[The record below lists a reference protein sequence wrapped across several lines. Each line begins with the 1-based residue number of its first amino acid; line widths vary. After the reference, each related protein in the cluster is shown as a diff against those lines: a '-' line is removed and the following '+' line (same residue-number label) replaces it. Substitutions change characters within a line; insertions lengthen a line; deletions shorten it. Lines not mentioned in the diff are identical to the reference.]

1 MDNKLDKK
9 YQYGWYGSCES
20 ECTSK
25 QFDDLQDRKYIES
38 IVRVSLTDGKSFEK
52 FTAYDPERLSWVS
65 DVEAR
70 GETFDDYINPEF
82 KQLECGMG
90 YLVIRNSDNLDKVPT
105 IDGFTVADFDGT
117 SGGFV
122 AINGCPDPTPTPT
135 PKAPYI
141 NIVSAVIDY
150 GYEGA
155 FGEVEITLVVSLAD
169 STKWQYTTDNN
180 WKVISENSNGNA
192 QTEWKFVLNPGN
204 YVIKVHALD
213 DEGKLGKASF
223 SQDSRTLVVDAPTP
237 TPTPTPTQTPT
248 PTITPTPTPTPI
260 NCECSPEGYETA
272 TIESTGHS
280 EGDHTYIEF
289 PLNSVVGHDPAELG
303 GGAFANIDLKLPGQT
318 AVVGTVMLSGATP
331 SASGTTFYLKHGITS
346 KCYSGVANSSNN
358 MGAGTWVVSLTE
370 VTLPPE
376 CEPTPTPIPED
387 CCHGMTEQHNI
398 SSTITDINFVSAEVL
413 DVSGTLCWNTFT
425 TTDQFGGKN
434 YTVTLGVD
442 NFSNGGLSLDVQG
455 GMDSS
460 NNLFRFT
467 SSNGEC
473 WEGRLVNTDTNNVFQ
488 KVN

>member
-289 PLNSVVGHDPAELG
+289 PLNSVVGHDPAE
-303 GGAFANIDLKLPGQT
+303 
-318 AVVGTVMLSGATP
+318 
-331 SASGTTFYLKHGITS
+331 
-346 KCYSGVANSSNN
+346 
-358 MGAGTWVVSLTE
+358 
-370 VTLPPE
+370 
-376 CEPTPTPIPED
+376 
-387 CCHGMTEQHNI
+387 
-398 SSTITDINFVSAEVL
+398 
-413 DVSGTLCWNTFT
+413 
-425 TTDQFGGKN
+425 
-434 YTVTLGVD
+434 
-442 NFSNGGLSLDVQG
+442 
-455 GMDSS
+455 
-460 NNLFRFT
+460 
-467 SSNGEC
+467 
-473 WEGRLVNTDTNNVFQ
+473 
-488 KVN
+488 